1 MWESGMY
8 HRMKTPAE
16 CGFEDNL
23 PFMGY
28 GFPGSR
34 VFPSLK
40 FDIPPVN
47 TPNYYAEYLKE
58 KGFEGV
64 DVSHGF
70 MGNNPALQI
79 QEMFCRHEG
88 PVEST
93 IEYFVAQETNRLIEK
108 ARDKDQPFFIW
119 SNFWGPHS
127 PSIVPEPYYSMYRP
141 EDIPEHPSYCEDFH
155 DKPYGYYLT
164 GEDVGSI
171 RLWLE
176 GVPGDCRQIF
186 RALYADR

>member
-1 MWESGMY
+1 MKFRNAFCTSAICAPSRASVMTGLY
-8 HRMKTPAE
+8 AHRHGVIDNYTDIKEGVPLLGDCMASAGYYCGYVGKWHVSPVKTPAE

-88 PVEST
+88 PV
-93 IEYFVAQETNRLIEK
+93 
-108 ARDKDQPFFIW
+108 
-119 SNFWGPHS
+119 
-127 PSIVPEPYYSMYRP
+127 
-141 EDIPEHPSYCEDFH
+141 
-155 DKPYGYYLT
+155 YL
-164 GEDVGSI
+164 E
-171 RLWLE
+171 
-176 GVPGDCRQIF
+176 
-186 RALYADR
+186 